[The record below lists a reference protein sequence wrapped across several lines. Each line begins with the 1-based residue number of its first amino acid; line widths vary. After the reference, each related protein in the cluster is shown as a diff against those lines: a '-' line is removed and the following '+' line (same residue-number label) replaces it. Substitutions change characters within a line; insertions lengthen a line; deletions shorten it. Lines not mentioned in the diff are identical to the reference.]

1 MRRSSARFLVALGT
15 GGCVVPALEV
25 GTEPGPAGEG
35 GTFPV
40 AGQSGSGGDG
50 GHLAGSSAGSA
61 ALGGDAAN
69 TGASILGGSGGGSRV
84 ARCEVAPIPPKSG
97 WQVAA
102 FTSSLGSGKEEDP
115 LFNPPEHVID
125 EDMNERWASGQPQT
139 DGQWFHVD
147 FGATATISEVT
158 LQQGPHL
165 QDYPRGYEISV
176 SYRHTD
182 FEAVASAR
190 GEGASVSETVIPLER
205 RVTGRYMMI
214 RQTGQAP
221 KWWSIAEISV
231 ACH

>member
-1 MRRSSARFLVALGT
+1 MRRSSARCLLAFAT
-15 GGCVVPALEV
+15 GGCVVPGLEV
-25 GTEPGPAGEG
+25 GTELGPDGQG
-35 GTFPV
+35 GTLP
-40 AGQSGSGGDG
+40 GQSGFGGSGGVATSNAGSSATGGDAGNAGASSPGGSGGD
-50 GHLAGSSAGSA
+50 A
-61 ALGGDAAN
+61 
-69 TGASILGGSGGGSRV
+69 V
-84 ARCEVAPIPPKSG
+84 ARCEDAPIPPKSG

-102 FTSSLGSGKEEDP
+102 FTSSLGSGSEEDP

-125 EDMNERWASGQPQT
+125 EDMNERWASGQPQAE
-139 DGQWFHVD
+139 GQWFHVD

-158 LQQGPHL
+158 LQQGTHL

-190 GEGASVSETVIPLER
+190 GEGASVSETVIPLEH

-231 ACH
+231 DCH